1 MSNAPSA
8 DDAATKLL
16 QELKRLEAER
26 EALERQRLALEN
38 QIWGLRRALELIG
51 GASSASEAVGRAP
64 GSGITQPR
72 QPRQRRPIR
81 DLVLDIIRNGDPE
94 GMTARTIVEAAQARG
109 IDLDRNSV
117 SSLLSRLKRD
127 NVLTFDGRLYQLSK
141 DHQAISDGVFSL
153 TRNSDAT

>member
-1 MSNAPSA
+1 MSNADGA

-38 QIWGLRRALELIG
+38 QIWGLRRAIELIG
-51 GASSASEAVGRAP
+51 GAVSASEAAGRTP
-64 GSGITQPR
+64 GGGITQPR

-127 NVLTFDGRLYQLSK
+127 NILIFDGRFYRLSS
-141 DHQAISDGVFSL
+141 INETSGTDGVSY
-153 TRNSDAT
+153 